1 MASKLLL
8 LIEITGGELTEFFEV
23 GAQNTNNIV
32 DLVAKIQNKINV
44 NTFDDDILLYSDVEV
59 QKQNGILTWNF
70 TPSLGPGLKIKEKVK
85 YTVKDS
91 II

>member
-23 GAQNTNNIV
+23 GAQNTNIIV

-59 QKQNGILTWNF
+59 QKQNGILT
-70 TPSLGPGLKIKEKVK
+70 
-85 YTVKDS
+85 
-91 II
+91 

>member
-23 GAQNTNNIV
+23 GAQNTINV
-32 DLVAKIQNKINV
+32 FDLVAKIQNKINV

-59 QKQNGILTWNF
+59 QKQNGILT
-70 TPSLGPGLKIKEKVK
+70 
-85 YTVKDS
+85 
-91 II
+91 

>member
-23 GAQNTNNIV
+23 GAQNANNIV

-59 QKQNGILTWNF
+59 QKQNGILT
-70 TPSLGPGLKIKEKVK
+70 
-85 YTVKDS
+85 
-91 II
+91 

>member
-1 MASKLLL
+1 MFEAPFSFLKNWLILLAIPMASKLLL
-8 LIEITGGELTEFFEV
+8 LIEITGGELTEFCEV

-59 QKQNGILTWNF
+59 QKQNGILT
-70 TPSLGPGLKIKEKVK
+70 
-85 YTVKDS
+85 
-91 II
+91 